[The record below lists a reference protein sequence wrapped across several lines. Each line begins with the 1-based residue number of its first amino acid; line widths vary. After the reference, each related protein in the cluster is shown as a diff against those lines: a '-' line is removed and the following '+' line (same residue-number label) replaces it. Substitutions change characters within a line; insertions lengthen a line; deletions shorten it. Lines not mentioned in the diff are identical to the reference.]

1 MKLCLIG
8 FGEAGQSI
16 ATSLGSE
23 SSVEL
28 GIFDLRFRGANAADL
43 KEAARK
49 AKATAYDHLAEAA
62 LDADIVLSLV
72 VGSAAVS
79 VAAETA
85 QYLRP
90 GQVYLDLNSV
100 SPKTKSE
107 AAGHVQ
113 RAGADFVEAAVMAR
127 VPPYGHRV
135 PLLLAGKKAQ
145 SVSEIL
151 NSIGMKTEAVGTIV
165 GQASMNK
172 LLRSIVVKGTEALLF
187 EALTVA
193 EAHGITERL
202 LDSLKSDFI
211 DTDWRKLASYY
222 LGRTATHG
230 ARRVTEMGESAA
242 MLAEIGFEPIMADAA
257 RRRIAWAHEVLH
269 DHQWSA
275 GEPADYLEI
284 VKVTSLE
291 SENRAKAS

>member
-16 ATSLGSE
+16 AASLGSE
-23 SSVEL
+23 GRVDL
-28 GIFDLRFRGANAADL
+28 RVFDLRFRNSNAGDL
-43 KEAARK
+43 LDAARK
-49 AKATAYDHLAEAA
+49 ANAATFDKLADAV
-62 LDADIVLSLV
+62 LDANIVLSLV

-79 VAAETA
+79 VAADAA
-85 QYLRP
+85 QHLHA
-90 GQVYLDLNSV
+90 GQVYVDLNSV
-100 SPKTKSE
+100 SPKSKSE
-107 AAGHVQ
+107 AAEHVH
-113 RAGADFVEAAVMAR
+113 RAGADFIEAAVMAR

-135 PLLLAGKKAQ
+135 PLLLAGSKAE
-145 SVSEIL
+145 SVGKVL
-151 NSIGMKTEAVGTIV
+151 NAIGMNTEAVGTVV

-193 EAHGITERL
+193 EAYGISDRL

-222 LGRTATHG
+222 LGRTAMHG

-242 MLAEIGFEPIMADAA
+242 MLSEIGFEPVMADAA
-257 RRRIAWAHEVLH
+257 RRRIAWAHGVLR
-269 DHQWSA
+269 DHRWPN
-275 GEPADYLEI
+275 GEPADYREI
-284 VKVTSLE
+284 IAVTSQADKRNAE
-291 SENRAKAS
+291 S